1 MKKFAYLVL
10 FLLSFV
16 CYSQTHRFIYS
27 YKFVPD
33 STKID
38 SLLYE
43 ETRLEVFDNHT
54 EFVSDNG
61 AKRDSAIANA
71 IKNNENPANIKLTKG
86 LFINNVFKSK
96 KSTYSIEYVGIQP
109 FKVIQQPLTN
119 WKLTKEKKIIQN
131 YNCQKAEIN
140 YGGRTWEAWFTQ
152 DILIHDGPYVFANL
166 PGLIVKINDLQNQ
179 HSFLLIANYKVAHA
193 VTNFVY
199 KQYLTPIE
207 INKFEFNKIWNNF
220 KRNPI
225 GATEQFMNIN
235 PGLLN
240 GKSFDN
246 NGNEIDFTQK
256 KREEKNYIEKQMLK
270 NNNYIDLQLYKII

>member
-1 MKKFAYLVL
+1 MKKLTYLVL
-10 FLLSFV
+10 FLLPFF

-71 IKNNENPANIKLTKG
+71 IKNNESPANVKISKG
-86 LFINNVFKSK
+86 LFINNVFKSE
-96 KSTYSIEYVGIQP
+96 KSIYSIDYIGIQP

-152 DILIHDGPYVFANL
+152 DIVIHDGPYVFANL

-193 VTNFVY
+193 VTNFIY
-199 KQYLTPIE
+199 KQYLLPVQ

-220 KRNPI
+220 KRNPM

-256 KREEKNYIEKQMLK
+256 KREEKKYIQTQMLK
-270 NNNYIDLQLYKII
+270 NNNYIDLQLYKIN

>member
-1 MKKFAYLVL
+1 MKKLTYLVL
-10 FLLSFV
+10 FLLPFF

-71 IKNNENPANIKLTKG
+71 IKNNESPANVKLSKG
-86 LFINNVFKSK
+86 LFINNVFKSE
-96 KSTYSIEYVGIQP
+96 KSTYSIEFIGIQP
-109 FKVIQQPLTN
+109 FKITQQPLTN

-199 KQYLTPIE
+199 KQYLLPIQ

-220 KRNPI
+220 KRNPM

-240 GKSFDN
+240 GKSFDK

-256 KREEKNYIEKQMLK
+256 KREEKKYIEKQMLK
-270 NNNYIDLQLYKII
+270 NNNYIDLQLYKIN

>member
-1 MKKFAYLVL
+1 MKKLTYLVL
-10 FLLSFV
+10 FLLPFF

-71 IKNNENPANIKLTKG
+71 IKNNESPANVKLSKG
-86 LFINNVFKSK
+86 LFINNVFKSE
-96 KSTYSIEYVGIQP
+96 KSTYSIEFIGIQP
-109 FKVIQQPLTN
+109 FKIIQQPLTN

-199 KQYLTPIE
+199 KQYLLPIQ

-220 KRNPI
+220 KRNPM

-240 GKSFDN
+240 GKSFDK

-256 KREEKNYIEKQMLK
+256 KREEKKYIEKQMLK
-270 NNNYIDLQLYKII
+270 NNNYIDLQLYKIN

>member
-1 MKKFAYLVL
+1 MKKLTYLVL
-10 FLLSFV
+10 FLLPFF

-27 YKFVPD
+27 YKFIPD

-71 IKNNENPANIKLTKG
+71 IKNNESPANVKLSKG
-86 LFINNVFKSK
+86 LFINNVFKSE

-199 KQYLTPIE
+199 KQYLLPIQ

-220 KRNPI
+220 KRNPM

-240 GKSFDN
+240 GKSFDK

-256 KREEKNYIEKQMLK
+256 KREEKKYIEKQMLK
-270 NNNYIDLQLYKII
+270 NNNYIDLQLYKIN

>member
-1 MKKFAYLVL
+1 MKKLTYLVL
-10 FLLSFV
+10 FLLPFF

-27 YKFVPD
+27 YKFIPD

-71 IKNNENPANIKLTKG
+71 IKNNESPANVKLSKG
-86 LFINNVFKSK
+86 LFINNVFKSE

-199 KQYLTPIE
+199 KQYLLPIQ

-220 KRNPI
+220 KRNPM

-240 GKSFDN
+240 GKSFDK

-256 KREEKNYIEKQMLK
+256 KREEKKYIEKQMIK
-270 NNNYIDLQLYKII
+270 NNNYIDLQLYKIN

>member
-1 MKKFAYLVL
+1 MKKLTYLVL
-10 FLLSFV
+10 FLLPFF

-71 IKNNENPANIKLTKG
+71 IKNNESLANVKLSKG
-86 LFINNVFKSK
+86 LFINNVFKSE

-199 KQYLTPIE
+199 KQYLLPIQ

-220 KRNPI
+220 KRNPM

-240 GKSFDN
+240 GKSFDK

-256 KREEKNYIEKQMLK
+256 KREEKKYIEKQMLK
-270 NNNYIDLQLYKII
+270 NNNYIDLQLYKIN